1 MADMEPAL
9 RGAPLRNVSQAWPP
23 WSPATKWNA
32 TTISS
37 ITNGL
42 SGSDLDRLMKAADLN
57 GYMGP
62 SVLAPSSQH
71 WRYFTPGVWIALSM
85 FMGLFVGFLIA
96 SRAWALRE
104 IERDGKI
111 KPKGYH
117 ILQVTIRSNL
127 STIDLVALVWC
138 FLPFIVPGA
147 FLLWWISSPSMFP
160 LYALSLSGICVVLNE
175 GIMKNWFKQPRP
187 PQSAANSYGFP
198 SGHVLNAFTLM
209 VWMFLETAI
218 PADRMVPI
226 HWKVVYSSL
235 FLFAPVPWAR
245 YHNGDH
251 SLQQVV
257 WSCFL
262 GGALGLSAFI
272 FRRMWFPFFEHP
284 WE

>member
-1 MADMEPAL
+1 MAEVGPAL
-9 RGAPLRNVSQAWPP
+9 RGAPSANQAWPP
-23 WSPATKWNA
+23 WSPATKWNPVA
-32 TTISS
+32 D
-37 ITNGL
+37 GL
-42 SGSDLDRLMKAADLN
+42 SVTDLDHLRDRLDLN
-57 GYMGP
+57 HYMGP
-62 SVLAPSSQH
+62 SVSTPSSQH
-71 WRYFTPGVWIALSM
+71 WRYFTPGVWIMLSM

-104 IERDGKI
+104 VEKTDGKI

-127 STIDLVALVWC
+127 STLDLVALVWC

-147 FLLWWISSPSMFP
+147 LALWWISSPSMFP
-160 LYALSLSGICVVLNE
+160 LYALSLSGFCVVLNE

-187 PQSAANSYGFP
+187 PQSAANSWGFP
-198 SGHVLNAFTLM
+198 SGHVLNAYTLM

-218 PADRMVPI
+218 PAGSVVPI

-235 FLFAPVPWAR
+235 FLFFPVPWAR

-257 WSCFL
+257 WSSFL
-262 GGALGLSAFI
+262 AGAIGVFAFVL
-272 FRRMWFPFFEHP
+272 RRLWFPFFEHP

>member
-1 MADMEPAL
+1 
-9 RGAPLRNVSQAWPP
+9 
-23 WSPATKWNA
+23 
-32 TTISS
+32 
-37 ITNGL
+37 
-42 SGSDLDRLMKAADLN
+42 
-57 GYMGP
+57 
-62 SVLAPSSQH
+62 
-71 WRYFTPGVWIALSM
+71 M

-104 IERDGKI
+104 PQIDAKTKANKGY
-111 KPKGYH
+111 KGYH

-127 STIDLVALVWC
+127 STLDIVALVWC

-147 FLLWWISSPSMFP
+147 LAMWWISSPSMFP
-160 LYALSLSGICVVLNE
+160 LYGLILSGVCVVFNE
-175 GIMKNWFKQPRP
+175 GMLKNWFKQPRP

-198 SGHVLNAFTLM
+198 SGHVLNAFSLM

-218 PADRMVPI
+218 PADLFVPI
-226 HWKVVYSSL
+226 NTRVVYSSL

-262 GGALGLSAFI
+262 GGVIGTAAFVL
-272 FRRMWFPFFEHP
+272 RRLCFPFFEHP